1 MPVRVEDSNR
11 EEAMTAITT
20 YDLVPD
26 LIALDRVFARST
38 EGPTLLFLHDPHC
51 PLSAA
56 AERELARLGQRVAL
70 IDVAAG
76 RDLSRAVQQRTGVR
90 HESPQVLVLHNGRTI
105 WSGSHGRIRT
115 ATVAAALNQ
124 SGHQQPMGNAADA
137 APAPARRWWRRW
149 PWRRR

>member
-1 MPVRVEDSNR
+1 
-11 EEAMTAITT
+11 MTVATT

-26 LIALDRVFARST
+26 LIVLDRVFARSI

-51 PLSAA
+51 PVSAV
-56 AERELARLGQRVAL
+56 AERELARLGGRIAL

-115 ATVAAALNQ
+115 TTVASALNH
-124 SGHQQPMGNAADA
+124 SGHEQPMGDTADA
-137 APAPARRWWRRW
+137 APAPTRRWWW
-149 PWRRR
+149 PWRPR